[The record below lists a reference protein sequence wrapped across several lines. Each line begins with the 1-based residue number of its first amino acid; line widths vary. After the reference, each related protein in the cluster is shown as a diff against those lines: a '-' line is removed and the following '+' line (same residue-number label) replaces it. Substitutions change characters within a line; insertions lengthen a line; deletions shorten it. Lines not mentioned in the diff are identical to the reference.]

1 MRVSK
6 RRDKPRELL
15 LEMMS
20 ILLERQARIRMD
32 RTPETLVMEVEIP
45 VVIIMGAVET
55 ATRIITSL

>member
-1 MRVSK
+1 
-6 RRDKPRELL
+6 
-15 LEMMS
+15 MMS